1 MLIIVACADYIAR
14 RRDGAKCGRVAI
26 DPPTIEFVAFSSD
39 ASYVNHFWFSAADHA
54 ISENCIDNKKSYLT

>member
-26 DPPTIEFVAFSSD
+26 DPIPTIEFVAFSSD
-39 ASYVNHFWFSAADHA
+39 ASYVNHFWFSADHA
-54 ISENCIDNKKSYLT
+54 ISETVLITKKIYLI